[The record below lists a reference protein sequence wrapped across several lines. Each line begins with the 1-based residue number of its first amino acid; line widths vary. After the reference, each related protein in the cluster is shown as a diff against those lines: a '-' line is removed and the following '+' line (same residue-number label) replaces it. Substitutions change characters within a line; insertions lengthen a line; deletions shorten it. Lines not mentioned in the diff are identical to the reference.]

1 MAKQQF
7 HSHHSTPSAAGYA
20 RLPLSA
26 LILAASVSGWAQN
39 AEEATSA
46 TPTETT
52 ASTEA
57 NRGTV
62 VAQMTLTPVSPAE
75 GQTLKQVT
83 VTDKREEAQGKDSV
97 RATTTNIGKGKQALR
112 DIPQSITVVTE
123 KLISDRNL
131 DTVKDALRQTSG
143 VTFLAAE
150 GGEEDIRLRG
160 FSLAGTGDIFLDGI
174 RDPAFYD
181 RDTFNLDRVEVLRG
195 SASLLFGRGSTGG
208 AVNQVSKLP
217 RAVNENEVTT
227 TLGSHQYRRIVGD
240 FNINTNPDAGLRITA
255 MRTKADNN
263 GSGSS
268 LDKEGLALSY
278 RWGIGTSNEFLAS
291 LYYLNNNNGINYG
304 LPYIRPRATDTQA
317 SNTIIGSL
325 APDAYYGLAS
335 DRSDGGA
342 KVARFSHTHR
352 FGNGNELVSQV
363 RVGDFERDQRAVTV
377 RFAGATQQPG
387 GLAADLTNFGP
398 NTVFN
403 RNSQLKVQDF
413 KTVHV
418 QSDLSAKFEALGF
431 KHTLQTGVDFAQEDK
446 TVYAARNAAQG
457 GVTLTAPPTTAG
469 TPNDGRSIAE
479 DSRVFRVGNQFTA
492 KNIGV
497 YAQDLVQIAPHW
509 KLLGGLRYDHLDGDY
524 DLFTIPTNPAA
535 PGPTTTTTSRQKISE
550 LSKRVG
556 VLFQPNDLDSYHFSY
571 GTSFNTSGDTYSYN
585 TLSANTPPEQS
596 QNIEFGAKLDSA
608 DKRFTTRLAIFRTTK
623 TNERNTDP
631 DTAATRLLLSGKRH
645 ATGFEIDLAGR
656 PEPKWEIFAS
666 YTWIPDA
673 RVDDAASTVNTVGNR
688 VGDRPG
694 LSPKHSG
701 TIFSTYQLTP
711 KWRVGG
717 GLNIRSRQ
725 APPDVTS
732 PYFDVP
738 GFATADLLAEYKIN
752 EQFLVKASLSNIT
765 DKLYG
770 EALYRGHYIP
780 GAGRLLYVSLTAK
793 F

>member
-1 MAKQQF
+1 MAKI
-7 HSHHSTPSAAGYA
+7 HSTANASSPSAAGFA

-26 LILAASVSGWAQN
+26 LMLAASVSGWAQT
-39 AEEATSA
+39 ADGSTSA
-46 TPTETT
+46 APTETAT
-52 ASTEA
+52 ATPSSDHHS
-57 NRGTV
+57 V
-62 VAQMTLTPVSPAE
+62 VAQLSANPAAPAE
-75 GQTLKQVT
+75 GPALKQVT
-83 VTDKREEAQGKDSV
+83 VTDKREEAQGKDAV
-97 RATTTNIGKGKQALR
+97 RATTTSIGKGKQALR

-123 KLISDRNL
+123 KLIVDRNL

-160 FSLAGTGDIFLDGI
+160 FSLAGTGDIFLDGV

-181 RDTFNLDRVEVLRG
+181 RDTFNLDRIEVLRG

-208 AVNQVSKLP
+208 AVNQVSKVP
-217 RAVNENEVTT
+217 RAIDENEITT
-227 TLGSHQYRRIVGD
+227 TLGSHRYRRIVGD
-240 FNINTNPDAGLRITA
+240 FNINTQPDAGLRITA

-278 RWGIGTSNEFLAS
+278 RWGIGTSDEFLAS

-317 SNTIIGSL
+317 SNTLIGSL

-335 DRSDGGA
+335 DYNAGGA

-352 FGNGNELVSQV
+352 FGNGSELVSQV
-363 RVGDFERDQRAVTV
+363 RVGDFERDQRAGTV
-377 RFAGATQQPG
+377 RFAGTTGTIRNP
-387 GLAADLTNFGP
+387 AAVDLTNFGP
-398 NTVFN
+398 DTIFT
-403 RNSQLKVQDF
+403 RGTQLKVQDF
-413 KTVHV
+413 KTVHA
-418 QSDLSAKFEALGF
+418 QSDLSTKFEALGF
-431 KHTLQTGVDFAQEDK
+431 KHTLQTGIDFAHEEK
-446 TVYAARNAAQG
+446 TVYAARSAAQG
-457 GVTLTAPPTTAG
+457 GVDLVKPPTTAG
-469 TPNDGRSIAE
+469 TPDDGASVNEGARI
-479 DSRVFRVGNQFTA
+479 FRVGNQFTA

-497 YAQDLVQIAPHW
+497 YAQDVVQVAPHW
-509 KLLGGLRYDHLDGDY
+509 KLLGGLRYDHLDGAY
-524 DLFTIPTNPAA
+524 DNFTLPNNAA
-535 PGPTTTTTSRQKISE
+535 GPVTTTPFRQKISE
-550 LSKRVG
+550 ISKRVG
-556 VLFQPNDLDSYHFSY
+556 VLYQPNALDSFHFSY

-585 TLSANTPPEQS
+585 ALSANTPPEQS

-608 DKRFTTRLAIFRTTK
+608 DKRFTTRLAVFRSTK

-656 PEPKWEIFAS
+656 PTPKWEIFAS
-666 YTWIPDA
+666 YTWLPDA
-673 RVDDAASTVNTVGNR
+673 KVDDAASTVNTVGNR

-701 TIFSTYQLTP
+701 TFFNTYQLTP
-711 KWRVGG
+711 QWRVGG
-717 GLNIRSRQ
+717 GINFRSRS
-725 APPDVTS
+725 APPDVTA

-738 GFATADLLAEYKIN
+738 SFVTADLLAEYKIN
-752 EQFLVKASLSNIT
+752 EQFLIKASLSNIT

-770 EALYRGHYIP
+770 ESLYRGHYIP

>member
-1 MAKQQF
+1 MAKQF
-7 HSHHSTPSAAGYA
+7 THPCPSTPSAAGYA

-26 LILAASVSGWAQN
+26 LILAASVSGWAQS
-39 AEEATSA
+39 AEEARPSA
-46 TPTETT
+46 VTGTVAPATTES
-52 ASTEA
+52 A
-57 NRGTV
+57 TV
-62 VAQMTLTPVSPAE
+62 VAQITSNPVPPGE

-83 VTDKREEAQGKDSV
+83 VTDKREAELGKDAF
-97 RATTTNIGKGKQALR
+97 RATTTTIGKGKQALR

-123 KLISDRNL
+123 KLINDRNL

-208 AVNQVSKLP
+208 AVNQVSKIP
-217 RAVNENEVTT
+217 RTVDENEVTT
-227 TLGSHQYRRIVGD
+227 TLGSHKYRRIVGD

-255 MRTKADNN
+255 MRTRADNN

-268 LDKEGLALSY
+268 LDKEGMALSY
-278 RWGIGTSNEFLAS
+278 RWGIGTSDELLAS

-304 LPYIRPRATDTQA
+304 LPYIRPRAADTQA
-317 SNTIIGSL
+317 ANTIIGSL

-335 DRSDGGA
+335 DRNDGGA

-352 FGNGNELVSQV
+352 FGNGNELVSQI
-363 RVGDFERDQRAVTV
+363 RVGEFERDQRAVTV
-377 RFAGATQQPG
+377 RFAAASQQPS
-387 GLAADLTNFGP
+387 GLAADLSNFGS

-403 RNSQLKVQDF
+403 RNSQLKVQEF
-413 KTVHV
+413 RTVHA
-418 QSDLSAKFEALGF
+418 QSDLSAKFDALGV
-431 KHTLQTGVDFAQEDK
+431 KHTLQTGVDFAQEEK

-457 GVTLTAPPTTAG
+457 GVTLTPPPTTAG
-469 TPNDGRSIAE
+469 TPNDGRAIAE
-479 DSRVFRVGNQFTA
+479 DSRVFRVGNEFLA
-492 KNIGV
+492 KNIGL

-509 KLLGGLRYDHLDGDY
+509 KLLGGLRYDRLDGDY

-535 PGPTTTTTSRQKISE
+535 PGPTTTTNFRQKISE
-550 LSKRVG
+550 VSKRVG
-556 VLFQPNDLDSYHFSY
+556 VLYQPSELESFHFSY

-585 TLSANTPPEQS
+585 ALGANTPPEQS
-596 QNIEFGAKLDSA
+596 ENIELGAKLDSS
-608 DKRFTTRLAIFRTTK
+608 DKRFTTRLAVFRTTK

-645 ATGFEIDLAGR
+645 ATGFEIDVAGR
-656 PEPKWEIFAS
+656 PSPQWEVFAS
-666 YTWIPDA
+666 YTWLPIA
-673 RVDDAASTVNTVGNR
+673 VVDNAASTVNTVGNR

-701 TIFSTYQLTP
+701 TVFSTYQLTP
-711 KWRVGG
+711 QWRLGG

-725 APPDVTS
+725 APADVTA

-738 GFATADLLAEYKIN
+738 GFVTADLLAEYKIN
-752 EQFLVKASLSNIT
+752 EQFLIKANLSNLT
-765 DKLYG
+765 NKLYG
-770 EALYRGHYIP
+770 ESLYRGHYIP